1 MDKFA
6 NMQAF
11 QSVAETGN
19 FAESARRM
27 GLANSV
33 VSKRIKDLE
42 AALGTQL
49 FVRTTRS
56 VTLTDTGRT
65 YLSHVRKIFEDLND
79 IEADIRKD
87 QQKPSGAIKLT
98 APLSFGMQ
106 YLAPPLSSYLLK
118 YPDVTIRTHLS
129 DRYVDMVGEGFD
141 VAIRIG
147 TMKDSNL
154 IARKICSAR
163 RVVCASPAYFKK
175 SGKPQK
181 PVDLKDHNC
190 LSYLNLAD
198 GKSWPFMVGGRKI
211 WQPVS
216 GNFYSDNGDLL
227 YQAALSGCGIALL
240 PTFIVGSALAE
251 KKLLVALEEF
261 EETNFD
267 IHAVYQQT
275 KHLSGKVRTFI
286 DHLAE
291 TLKV

>member
-11 QSVAETGN
+11 QSVAESGN
-19 FAESARRM
+19 FAESARRL
-27 GLANSV
+27 GIANSV

-42 AALGTQL
+42 ASLGAQL
-49 FVRTTRS
+49 FIRTTRS
-56 VTLTDTGRT
+56 VSLTDAGRT
-65 YLSHVRKIFEDLND
+65 YLTHVQKIFEDLND
-79 IEADIRKD
+79 IEANIRQD
-87 QQKPSGAIKLT
+87 SRTPSGTIKLT

-118 YPDVTIRTHLS
+118 YPNVTIRTHLS
-129 DRYVDMVGEGFD
+129 DRFVDIAAEGFD

-154 IARKICSAR
+154 VARKLIHAR

-175 SGKPQK
+175 YGRPEKPA
-181 PVDLKDHNC
+181 DLKNHNC
-190 LSYLNLAD
+190 LSYLNLAE
-198 GKSWPFMVGGRKI
+198 GKSWPFKVGGKRV

-216 GNFYSDNGDLL
+216 GNFLSDNGDLL

-251 KKLLVALEEF
+251 KTLQVALEDY
-261 EETNFD
+261 EETDFD

-275 KHLSGKVRTFI
+275 KHLSGKVRTLI
-286 DHLAE
+286 DHLAQ